1 MKHTKGRSLHNTGRR
16 SFKNSI
22 VVNIPSEKAL
32 VYWLNSLGHPSAILV
47 DSLEDITRK
56 GDETISEVVH
66 ELLSVP
72 GENLPLPKTVASAL
86 TLLSKDAMW
95 NEMSPS
101 LSNMAPVDIALRLLL
116 GNLRVL
122 MERKE
127 NKINDGTLP
136 SEPVSP
142 SAFGRT
148 TGRKFSRLNKNSNNQ
163 NNNRNNNNNNN
174 NGKSKSNIKYEVYRI
189 IN

>member
-66 ELLSVP
+66 ELLYVP

-101 LSNMAPVDIALRLLL
+101 LSNMAPVDIALKVQQNDNKLLRLLL

-127 NKINDGTLP
+127 IEFFFSFGDQGLG
-136 SEPVSP
+136 
-142 SAFGRT
+142 SAIWEM
-148 TGRKFSRLNKNSNNQ
+148 
-163 NNNRNNNNNNN
+163 
-174 NGKSKSNIKYEVYRI
+174 NISAKKAHSQGDSSSHGLRAGAVF
-189 IN
+189 